1 MPIDILS
8 VFHSNYFKPTNVVKV
23 NLSSDLLAHKHKPL
37 NARVNY
43 WHGFKTEIENLK
55 LFNNVHSDFAQYFIY
70 STIEF
75 EVEYFTM
82 DRK

>member
-1 MPIDILS
+1 MLEQITGMAL
-8 VFHSNYFKPTNVVKV
+8 
-23 NLSSDLLAHKHKPL
+23 
-37 NARVNY
+37 
-43 WHGFKTEIENLK
+43 KTEIENLK

-75 EVEYFTM
+75 EVGYFTM